1 MIFLRKRIK
10 KNNKLKNIY
19 LLICVIFSII
29 IIYSVFNIVSW
40 FKDNQKID
48 KQVNDIINNTKV
60 EEVKDNSNTEII
72 KQETKIPETSIYWTF
87 LKTPL
92 INVDFDKLK
101 KTNSDTVGWINVS
114 GTNIN
119 YPVVQTKDN
128 TYYLTHSF
136 DKTYNKAGWVFMDY
150 RNKMDNIN
158 KNTIIYAHSR
168 VNNTMFGSLNKT
180 LKKDWYNNKSN
191 HMIRLS
197 TENINSMW
205 QIFSVYTVPNTND
218 YIKTVFNNDD
228 EFLDFINLIKNR
240 SKFDF
245 ATDVNISDN
254 IITLSTCYKTN
265 ERVVVHAKLIK
276 KETKN

>member
-19 LLICVIFSII
+19 LLICVIFLII
-29 IIYSVFNIVSW
+29 LIYSVLNIVSW
-40 FKDNQKID
+40 LKDNQKID

-72 KQETKIPETSIYWTF
+72 KQEKKIPETSIYWTF

-92 INVDFDKLK
+92 INVDFNKLK

-245 ATDVNISDN
+245 ATDVNISDD

>member
-10 KNNKLKNIY
+10 KSNKLKSIY
-19 LLICVIFSII
+19 LLICIIFSII

-92 INVDFDKLK
+92 LNVNFDKLK
-101 KTNSDTVGWINVS
+101 NTNSDTVGWLNVS

-119 YPVVQTKDN
+119 YPVVQAKDN
-128 TYYLTHSF
+128 SYYLTHSF

-150 RNKMDNIN
+150 RNKMDNLN

-265 ERVVVHAKLIK
+265 DRVVVHAKLIK

>member
-19 LLICVIFSII
+19 LLICVIFLII
-29 IIYSVFNIVSW
+29 LIYSVLNIVSW

-72 KQETKIPETSIYWTF
+72 KQEKKIPETSIYWTF

-245 ATDVNISDN
+245 ATDVNIGDN

>member
-1 MIFLRKRIK
+1 MRKRIK
-10 KNNKLKNIY
+10 KSNKLKSIY
-19 LLICVIFSII
+19 LLICIIFSII

-92 INVDFDKLK
+92 LNVNFDKLK
-101 KTNSDTVGWINVS
+101 NTNSDTVGWINVS

>member
-1 MIFLRKRIK
+1 MRKRIK

-19 LLICVIFSII
+19 LLICVMFLII
-29 IIYSVFNIVSW
+29 LIYSVLNIVSW

-60 EEVKDNSNTEII
+60 EEVNDNSNTEIV
-72 KQETKIPETSIYWTF
+72 KQEKKIPETSIYWTF

-180 LKKDWYNNKSN
+180 LKKDWYNNKNN

-197 TENINSMW
+197 TENTNSMW

>member
-1 MIFLRKRIK
+1 MRKRIK
-10 KNNKLKNIY
+10 KSNKLKSIY
-19 LLICVIFSII
+19 LLICIIFSII

-72 KQETKIPETSIYWTF
+72 KQEAKIPETSIYWTF

-92 INVDFDKLK
+92 LNVNFDKLK
-101 KTNSDTVGWINVS
+101 NTNSDTVGWLNVS

-119 YPVVQTKDN
+119 YPVVQAKDN
-128 TYYLTHSF
+128 SYYLTHSF

-150 RNKMDNIN
+150 RNKMDNLN

>member
-1 MIFLRKRIK
+1 MRKRIK

-19 LLICVIFSII
+19 LLICVIFLII
-29 IIYSVFNIVSW
+29 LIYSVLNIVSW

-72 KQETKIPETSIYWTF
+72 KQEKKIPETSIYWTF

-101 KTNSDTVGWINVS
+101 KTNSDTVGWLNVS

-119 YPVVQTKDN
+119 YPVVQAKDN
-128 TYYLTHSF
+128 SYYLTHSF

-150 RNKMDNIN
+150 RNKMDNLN

>member
-1 MIFLRKRIK
+1 MRKRIK
-10 KNNKLKNIY
+10 KNNKLKSIY
-19 LLICVIFSII
+19 LLICIIFSII

-92 INVDFDKLK
+92 LNVNFDKLK
-101 KTNSDTVGWINVS
+101 NTNNDTVGWLNVS

-119 YPVVQTKDN
+119 YPVVQAKDN
-128 TYYLTHSF
+128 SYYLTHSF

-150 RNKMDNIN
+150 RNKMDNLN

>member
-1 MIFLRKRIK
+1 MRKRIK

>member
-1 MIFLRKRIK
+1 MRKRIK
-10 KNNKLKNIY
+10 KSNKLKSIY
-19 LLICVIFSII
+19 LLICIIFSII
-29 IIYSVFNIVSW
+29 IIYSLFNIVSW

-92 INVDFDKLK
+92 LNVNFDKLK
-101 KTNSDTVGWINVS
+101 NTNSDTVGWLNVS

-119 YPVVQTKDN
+119 YPVVQAKDN
-128 TYYLTHSF
+128 SYYLTHSF

-150 RNKMDNIN
+150 RNKMDNLN

>member
-19 LLICVIFSII
+19 LLICVIFLII
-29 IIYSVFNIVSW
+29 LIYSVLNIVSW

-72 KQETKIPETSIYWTF
+72 KQEKKIPETSIYWTF

>member
-1 MIFLRKRIK
+1 MRKRIK

-19 LLICVIFSII
+19 LLICVIFLII
-29 IIYSVFNIVSW
+29 LIYSVLNIVSW

-72 KQETKIPETSIYWTF
+72 KQEKKIPETSIYWTF

-245 ATDVNISDN
+245 ATDVNISDD

>member
-10 KNNKLKNIY
+10 KSNKLKCIY
-19 LLICVIFSII
+19 LLICIIFSII

-92 INVDFDKLK
+92 LNVNFDKLK
-101 KTNSDTVGWINVS
+101 NTNSDTVGWLNVS

-119 YPVVQTKDN
+119 YPVVQAKDN
-128 TYYLTHSF
+128 SYYLTHSF

-150 RNKMDNIN
+150 RNKMDNLN

>member
-10 KNNKLKNIY
+10 KSNKLKSIY
-19 LLICVIFSII
+19 LLICIIFSII

-92 INVDFDKLK
+92 LNVNFDKLK
-101 KTNSDTVGWINVS
+101 NTNSDTVGWINVS